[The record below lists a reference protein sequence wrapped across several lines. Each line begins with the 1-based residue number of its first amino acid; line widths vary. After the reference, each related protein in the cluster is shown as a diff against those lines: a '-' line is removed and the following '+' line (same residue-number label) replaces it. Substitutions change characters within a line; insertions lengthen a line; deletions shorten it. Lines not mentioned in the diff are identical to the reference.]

1 MLGDVAV
8 SDSSRCRSDGF
19 LANIGPRE
27 FSSLAYKIEK
37 LGTRKSFV
45 RNEEVY
51 GDGEEVDYF
60 FKIVSGAVRAYKI
73 AFDGRRLVSAFY
85 LPGDIFGFDVS
96 NHHLFS
102 TEAIVK
108 TEVIRVKR
116 HTIMSLAEQDIK
128 LAKDLWG
135 VTADEL
141 QRTQSHLL
149 MLNKS
154 APERVA
160 GFLLE
165 MAERI
170 EEDEFQLVMC
180 RQDVADYLGLTSE
193 TISRMLT
200 RLQTSSTIDLP
211 SCRRLVL
218 RDRPVLNQMLT

>member
-1 MLGDVAV
+1 
-8 SDSSRCRSDGF
+8 
-19 LANIGPRE
+19 
-27 FSSLAYKIEK
+27 
-37 LGTRKSFV
+37 
-45 RNEEVY
+45 
-51 GDGEEVDYF
+51 
-60 FKIVSGAVRAYKI
+60 
-73 AFDGRRLVSAFY
+73 
-85 LPGDIFGFDVS
+85 
-96 NHHLFS
+96 
-102 TEAIVK
+102 
-108 TEVIRVKR
+108 
-116 HTIMSLAEQDIK
+116 
-128 LAKDLWG
+128 
-135 VTADEL
+135 
-141 QRTQSHLL
+141 

-211 SCRRLVL
+211 NCRRIVL